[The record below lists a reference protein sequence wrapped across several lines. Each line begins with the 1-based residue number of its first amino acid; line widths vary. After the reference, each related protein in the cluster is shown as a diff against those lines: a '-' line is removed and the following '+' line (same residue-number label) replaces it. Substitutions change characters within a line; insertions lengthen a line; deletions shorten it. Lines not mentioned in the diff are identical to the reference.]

1 MAKSI
6 ELTPAELQSQAA
18 EMGALRSEYEALF
31 SGVRSILKTTDS
43 AWSTDLSSNF
53 SGKIISLQNGGAH
66 ILEGLQL
73 GEMTALQ
80 CAQGFE
86 SVDSVL
92 ARNIA
97 DEKQK
102 ILQENAKIVQAA
114 GSAASIL
121 SNVSAGGGDFGGG
134 GGGGRVEEPTSWL
147 DRLKQNAKNKVDEI
161 KTGVAKKLEKGNQV
175 VSAIWQGLKADYENK
190 GDTWKALNASK
201 GVITAVG
208 GLVAIVGAVTL
219 SGASL
224 GFGVGAASVA
234 GVYGVNAV
242 TQGLADVWNSFA
254 GKSDQIGQVNP
265 LKDAL
270 TGLGGAIGNTIGQKD
285 IGENIGKM
293 IYTVGSLIPTAAGI
307 SGLAENV
314 KKANV
319 TDLKGCV
326 SVLKKVGETTSK
338 LSVGAISAIGEVF
351 TPGET
356 YSESTLVRKYG
367 KDSFQAALESVFNGI
382 KSNAASP
389 EPEAAT

>member
-73 GEMTALQ
+73 GETTALQ

-161 KTGVAKKLEKGNQV
+161 KTGVAKKLEKGTQV
-175 VSAIWQGLKADYENK
+175 VSAIWQGFKADYENK
-190 GDTWKALNASK
+190 GDSWRMLNAGK
-201 GVITAVG
+201 GAITAVG
-208 GLVAIVGAVTL
+208 GMAAIFGAITL
-219 SGASL
+219 SGASA
-224 GFGVGAASVA
+224 GIGVGAASVA
-234 GVYGVNAV
+234 GVYGVNML

-265 LKDAL
+265 LKDTL
-270 TGLGGAIGNTIGQKD
+270 TGVGGAFGNLLGQKEL
-285 IGENIGKM
+285 GENIGKA
-293 IYTVGSLIPTAAGI
+293 IYTAGALIPTFAGVG
-307 SGLAENV
+307 GLADKV
-314 KKANV
+314 KTTSI

-326 SVLKKVGETTSK
+326 SVLKKVAETASK
-338 LSVGAISAIGEVF
+338 VSVGAISAFGEII

-356 YSESTLVRKYG
+356 YSESALVRKYG
-367 KDSFQAALESVFNGI
+367 KDSFEATLESVAKGVI
-382 KSNAASP
+382 SNAATP
-389 EPEAAT
+389 EPAVAK